1 MRKCNGL
8 FVVGMLASSP
18 VLAETLVARHTIRAQ
33 TVLVDSDVRIISEV
47 VPGALTH
54 PLDVVGMETRVV
66 LYTDRP
72 IRPGDIGPPSLVDRN
87 QLVTLIFIQQGLK
100 IATEA
105 RALGRGSEGDRIRVM
120 NLASRSTVSG
130 RIDASGRVVASTAD
144 DLLSSLENK

>member
-1 MRKCNGL
+1 MHTSAAL
-8 FVVGMLASSP
+8 FVVS
-18 VLAETLVARHTIRAQ
+18 VLFALPISADTLVARHTIRAQ
-33 TVLVDSDVRIISEV
+33 TILVDSDVRIVSDE

-66 LYTDRP
+66 LYADRP

-87 QLVTLIFIQQGLK
+87 QLVTLIFRQQGLN

-120 NLASRSTVSG
+120 NLSSRTTVSG
-130 RIDASGRVVASTAD
+130 RIDAAGRVVASSPG
-144 DLLSSLENK
+144 DLLLGLESN